1 MSQIR
6 KSTRKKRQTQLSFS
20 PLPSSSPAVS
30 QYPEQ
35 VQQRA
40 ASVRYDSDAASPT
53 KKRRVGNDSL
63 DKFASSPV
71 AMSMFEGQQVQ
82 SSIESPSKKPGQLP
96 TPAPSSQLEAN
107 QAFAA
112 RGMFADKTLRMD
124 LKITPLC

>member
-40 ASVRYDSDAASPT
+40 ASVSYDSDAASPT
-53 KKRRVGNDSL
+53 KKRRVGNDPPNKL
-63 DKFASSPV
+63 ASSPV
-71 AMSMFEGQQVQ
+71 AKSMFGGKQV
-82 SSIESPSKKPGQLP
+82 IESPSKKPGQLP
-96 TPAPSSQLEAN
+96 TPAPSSQLEVN
-107 QAFAA
+107 QAFTG
-112 RGMFADKTLRMD
+112 RGMFADEYLRMD
-124 LKITPLC
+124 LKITLLC

>member
-30 QYPEQ
+30 QYPGQ

-53 KKRRVGNDSL
+53 KKRRVGNDGPSKL
-63 DKFASSPV
+63 ASSPV
-71 AMSMFEGQQVQ
+71 AKSMFGGKKVQ
-82 SSIESPSKKPGQLP
+82 SLTESPSKKPGQLP
-96 TPAPSSQLEAN
+96 TPAPSSQLEAGQIDN
-107 QAFAA
+107 GL
-112 RGMFADKTLRMD
+112 GMLTYKY
-124 LKITPLC
+124 CV